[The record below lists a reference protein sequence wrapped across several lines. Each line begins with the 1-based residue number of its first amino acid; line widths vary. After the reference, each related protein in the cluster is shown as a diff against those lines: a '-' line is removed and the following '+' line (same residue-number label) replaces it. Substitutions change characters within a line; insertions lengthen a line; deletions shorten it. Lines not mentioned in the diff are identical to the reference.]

1 MKITARYFPGLL
13 LASFITFGTV
23 AGTSAQEIV
32 LPDRPGIAPVLEQVT
47 PAVVNIAVT
56 GSTAAQQNPLMN
68 DPFFERFFDIPDQ
81 PQRRPTRG
89 AGSGVIIDA
98 DNGYILTNHHVV
110 NNAEQIEVTLS
121 DKRTVTSTLIGSDAG
136 TDIALLQI
144 EADNLFE
151 VPLSNSESL
160 RVGDYVAAIGNP
172 FGIGQ
177 TVTTGIVSA
186 LGRQTGINADG
197 YEDFIQTDASIN
209 PGNSGGALVDFQGK
223 LVGINSAIIAPS
235 GGNVGIGFAV
245 PVNMAMSVVDQLL
258 EFGEIRRGLLG
269 VRITDLTP
277 DVVEALDL
285 SVTEGAVVSSVEPGS
300 PAESAG
306 ILAGD
311 IIVAVDDEIID
322 GASDLRNT
330 IGLTRAGSEVAIGL
344 IRDNKR
350 IDYDVRIGNAPDMAS
365 NSNQA
370 KSASVLEGVQL
381 EEIPSSHEAYGR
393 VKGVLVASVAQGSR
407 AARSGLAAGD
417 IITAVNRVPVTSRGE
432 LAAALEAN
440 PGTVAL
446 SAVRGNQQLF
456 LIIL

>member
-1 MKITARYFPGLL
+1 
-13 LASFITFGTV
+13 
-23 AGTSAQEIV
+23 
-32 LPDRPGIAPVLEQVT
+32 
-47 PAVVNIAVT
+47 
-56 GSTAAQQNPLMN
+56 
-68 DPFFERFFDIPDQ
+68 
-81 PQRRPTRG
+81 
-89 AGSGVIIDA
+89 
-98 DNGYILTNHHVV
+98 
-110 NNAEQIEVTLS
+110 LS
-121 DKRTVTSTLIGSDAG
+121 D
-136 TDIALLQI
+136 
-144 EADNLFE
+144 
-151 VPLSNSESL
+151 SESL

-186 LGRQTGINADG
+186 LGRQTGINVDG

-456 LIIL
+456 LIIR